1 MGMDRKIEKKKWPIW
16 KIGTYIGLGTLVI
29 VLLSNIY
36 AKSGVSRLNVASE
49 RLLTDTIH
57 TDVFKEYITIFGR
70 VEPLKTVYIDALE
83 SGKIEEIFIEDGTMI
98 SAGTPIL
105 RLSNTDLQLNVL
117 NQEARIVDQI
127 NTIRSQS
134 ILLEQQSLTRKE
146 IALDIEYQIDLLGK
160 RTERNRQLFKD
171 GALSNVDFEETQ
183 DEYEHLLRRRKL
195 LAQTIS
201 KDSLYEVMQQNQME
215 TSLDLMK
222 RNLDFAK
229 ASLDNLI
236 VRSPITGQLS
246 SFDAEIGELINRG
259 DRIAQLDIVD
269 NFKVVATID
278 EFYIS
283 RIFAQQEGTLTLDGK
298 TYKLQ
303 IKKIYPEVTN
313 RNFEVDLV
321 FVDEAPTNIKRGQS
335 LSLKLSLSD
344 ETQARLLAKGGF
356 FQSTGG
362 NWVFVVDPKGQ
373 VARRRDVRLG
383 RQNPNYYEVL
393 EGLNDGDLVIVSSYD
408 SYEEK
413 DELVLKQ

>member
-1 MGMDRKIEKKKWPIW
+1 MGMDRKIEKKKWPFW
-16 KIGTYIGLGTLVI
+16 KIGTYLGLGTLVL

-36 AKSGVSRLNVASE
+36 AKSGISRLNVASE
-49 RLLTDTIH
+49 RLLTDTVH

-98 SAGTPIL
+98 NAGTPIM

-134 ILLEQQSLTRKE
+134 ILLEQQTLSRRE
-146 IALDIEYQIDLLGK
+146 IALDVEFQIDLLSK
-160 RTERNRQLFKD
+160 RTERNKQLYTD
-171 GALSNVDFEETQ
+171 GAVPKVEYEETQ

-215 TSLDLMK
+215 TSLDLMR
-222 RNLDFAK
+222 RNLEFAK
-229 ASLDNLI
+229 GSLDNLT

-283 RIFAQQEGTLTLDGK
+283 RIFPQQEGTLTLDGK
-298 TYKLQ
+298 TYRLQ

-321 FVDEAPTNIKRGQS
+321 FVDEAPKNIKRGQS

-362 NWVFVVDPKGQ
+362 NWVFVVDSKGQ
-373 VARRRDVRLG
+373 IARRRDIRLG

-393 EGLNDGDLVIVSSYD
+393 EGLDDGDLVIVSSYD